1 MKERASNFELL
12 RIIAMMCIVMYHA
25 LIGHF
30 SFTLNDNIYMA
41 LMFPLHIGVILFV
54 LISGYFGIKTSP
66 KGLLKIISYMLLY
79 CLIIPLLAQILLGI
93 GNFELSISS
102 LMFISRTELWYMR
115 TYLFLFLLAPIINL
129 YLSRSDLFHRICIIV
144 ILGFIAIYVGS
155 VGNDPSLKEGKNIA
169 NFMLLY
175 AIGHCLNHEQK
186 TINNI
191 KTQTILSV
199 YLFINLSV
207 VLSYIFIPTLR
218 PKLWTLFFY
227 YCSPGLILNSILVL
241 ILISRI
247 RFSSSKFNYWTSS
260 ALAIY
265 LIHCSNIFNVYITT
279 PFCNYLKQSTNNH
292 VLTMVGIF
300 ALGILTCIFC
310 LAIDKIFTPYWSIVS
325 KLGKYTTNQYMQ
337 LKSKFNE

>member
-30 SFTLNDNIYMA
+30 SFALSDNIYMA
-41 LMFPLHIGVILFV
+41 LMFPLHVGVVLFV

-66 KGLLKIISYMLLY
+66 KGLTKIISYMLLY
-79 CLIIPLLAQILLGI
+79 CVIIPLLAQILLGI

-115 TYLFLFLLAPIINL
+115 TYIFLFLLAPIINL
-129 YLSRSDLFHRICIIV
+129 YLSKSDQFHKISIIV

-155 VGNDPSLKEGKNIA
+155 IGNDPSLKEGKNIT

-186 TINNI
+186 TINKI
-191 KTQTILSV
+191 KTKTILSV
-199 YLFINLSV
+199 YLVLNLSV

-218 PKLWTLFFY
+218 PQLWTLFFY
-227 YCSPGLILNSILVL
+227 YCSPGLIINSILVL

-247 RFSSSKFNYWTSS
+247 KFSSLKFNYWASS

-265 LIHCSNIFNVYITT
+265 LIHCSNIFSTYITT
-279 PFCNYLKQSTNNH
+279 PFCGYLKQSTSNH
-292 VLTMVGIF
+292 ILTMAGIF
-300 ALGILTCIFC
+300 VLGILTCIVC
-310 LAIDKIFTPYWSIVS
+310 LAIDKIFTPYWNIAS
-325 KLGKYTTNQYMQ
+325 KFGEYTTTQYMQ
-337 LKSKFNE
+337 LKYKFNK